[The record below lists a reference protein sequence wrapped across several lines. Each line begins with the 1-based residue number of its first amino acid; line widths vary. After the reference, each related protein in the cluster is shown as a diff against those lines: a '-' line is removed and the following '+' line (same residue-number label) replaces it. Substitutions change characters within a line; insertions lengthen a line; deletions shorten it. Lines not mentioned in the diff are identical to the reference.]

1 MAKRKLTDL
10 KRQAFTHHSRRPEA
24 KQKLPGVGNKTH
36 VLTLKF
42 VDGTSAFF
50 PEEYNSALPI
60 KWSYTEPANKKG
72 EYAGECVTW
81 LQQII
86 EEDKE
91 RP

>member
-1 MAKRKLTDL
+1 VAKRKLTDL

-42 VDGTSAFF
+42 VDGTSACF
-50 PEEYNSALPI
+50 PEDYNSALPI
-60 KWSYTEPANKKG
+60 KWSYREPVNKDG
-72 EYAGECVTW
+72 EYAGEIVTW
-81 LQQII
+81 LQQIL
-86 EEDKE
+86 EGLKE

>member
-1 MAKRKLTDL
+1 MTDL
-10 KRQAFTHHSRRPEA
+10 KRQAFTHHRGRPEA

-36 VLTLKF
+36 ELTLKY
-42 VDGTSAFF
+42 VDGTSARF
-50 PEEYNSALPI
+50 PEGYNSALPI
-60 KWSYTEPANKKG
+60 KWSYKEPANKEG

-86 EEDKE
+86 EGPKE